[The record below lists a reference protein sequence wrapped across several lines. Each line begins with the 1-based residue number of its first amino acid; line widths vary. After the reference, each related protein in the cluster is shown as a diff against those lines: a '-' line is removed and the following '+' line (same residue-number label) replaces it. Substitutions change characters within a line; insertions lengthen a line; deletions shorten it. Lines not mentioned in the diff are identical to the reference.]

1 MFIFWLFS
9 KLWHE
14 EHLQYSFWSEAIFW
28 TASEALALW
37 SQQQKVA
44 KTTSKSLSL
53 SNSSQKLPFFAVL
66 MYALYGHPRYF
77 NSTARVSRLSFR
89 FLWLC
94 LHWWAWIDQKQLCS
108 GEHFWTFSEDPSER
122 ESLFLLKAN
131 SSIDVFL
138 ECPWSSQKSY
148 FVEHLWTA
156 EAYLEPGRR
165 LRWSFFK

>member
-1 MFIFWLFS
+1 M
-9 KLWHE
+9 
-14 EHLQYSFWSEAIFW
+14 QYSFWSEAIFW

-122 ESLFLLKAN
+122 ESVFIKSEFEHRCFSGMSLEFSEELFCRTPMN
-131 SSIDVFL
+131 SRGVFRTRSEITMKL
-138 ECPWSSQKSY
+138 
-148 FVEHLWTA
+148 F
-156 EAYLEPGRR
+156 
-165 LRWSFFK
+165 